1 MNRYWE
7 QKKVLITGATG
18 LVGSWLIR
26 KLVEEGAHVTA
37 FVRDFNPQSEFFRSK
52 DYKNTAIVQGS
63 LEDFAAIERAIN
75 EQEIDTVFHL
85 GAQTIVGTAL
95 RNPLATF
102 EANIRGTYNL
112 LEACRLH
119 PSLVKRIVIAS
130 SDKAYGSSPV
140 LPYLETMPLAGKHPY
155 DVSKSCTDLL
165 ASSYH
170 HTYHLPLAIARCGNI
185 YGGADLNWSRL
196 IPGSIR
202 SFLLDSAPIIRSDGK
217 YTRDY
222 IYVEDV
228 VEAYLLLAEHLH
240 RPEVRG
246 EAFNFGLDAPSDVLE
261 VVELIQRLMNRPF
274 LNPKILNSASAE
286 IRDQSLNSEKAKKIL
301 EWTPGYSLEEGLSKT
316 IDGYQMYLFCEKAR
330 I

>member
-316 IDGYQMYLFCEKAR
+316 IDWYQMYLFCEKAR